1 MLPAVKAWVGAEGRG
16 TRGDLPPAGRCC
28 GSSRRQPPCGHRRS
42 DARGRAGGEWDNYQL
57 TQAAA
62 CLHERG
68 GRRRHRAGDGKPSQ
82 GPALHGSASRPES
95 PGPCDVGSPSR
106 TSALISLSVGS
117 KGMSHTTSSG
127 CGVAVLGTGLMGL
140 GMARSLAEKGVRT
153 TVWDRSETTTAALA
167 DAGVA
172 VAPSPRDAIRGA
184 RVVIAVLP
192 AADVVDSVI
201 FGAGVAEA
209 LACGAVWVQMGTA
222 DPADPAAT

>member
-1 MLPAVKAWVGAEGRG
+1 
-16 TRGDLPPAGRCC
+16 
-28 GSSRRQPPCGHRRS
+28 
-42 DARGRAGGEWDNYQL
+42 
-57 TQAAA
+57 
-62 CLHERG
+62 
-68 GRRRHRAGDGKPSQ
+68 
-82 GPALHGSASRPES
+82 
-95 PGPCDVGSPSR
+95 
-106 TSALISLSVGS
+106 
-117 KGMSHTTSSG
+117 MSHTTSSG

-140 GMARSLAEKGVRT
+140 GMARSLAEKGLRT

-201 FGAGVAEA
+201 FGDGVAEA

-222 DPADPAAT
+222 DPAATIGIADWLGQMRPDVMVVDARVPCGVAPAGAGHPLILASGPSAAEAVLRPVFYAIGRGTVWLPPAGQAA